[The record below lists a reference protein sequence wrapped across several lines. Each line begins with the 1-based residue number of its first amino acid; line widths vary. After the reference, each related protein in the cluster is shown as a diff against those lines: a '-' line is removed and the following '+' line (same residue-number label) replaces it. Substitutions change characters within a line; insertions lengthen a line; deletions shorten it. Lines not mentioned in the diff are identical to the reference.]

1 MRELWHHKKKYYR
14 TSRAGD
20 LSDPSN
26 FDNSASYDKWAVA
39 YRLIGAYI
47 DCDST
52 SNSGNN
58 NKNQNKNN
66 NNGNSSCSRWVIW
79 AAYYNTHYS
88 GGGYY
93 EYFGSG
99 SSSSNLLDCHSS
111 TNRNWQLVGVYR
123 EELYQFYQQMSKHL
137 WSSDD
142 YEYIVATAGL
152 AYMKDSSC
160 SQVGTK
166 NGRTIYA
173 GVQPMPH
180 ANIAMGLYSDSQCT
194 QLLYSVRKNHF
205 KWGKTMGEKRWNGKI
220 SYSDFYYGD
229 NNGGS
234 QSTWWTDTQEPT
246 MTLFN
251 QVFSQYQRCTLC
263 IDYPSYQDGSLLG
276 NYGTDDSVMINQV
289 RPPTLQCHAYFHM
302 LAPDLTRCFCF
313 PLLKTT

>member
-1 MRELWHHKKKYYR
+1 MLPLGWTEQPEFIMRELWHHKKKYFR

-79 AAYYNTHYS
+79 AAYYNTHYT

-93 EYFGSG
+93 EYFGSS

-160 SQVGTK
+160 SQVGSK
-166 NGRTIYA
+166 NGRTIFA

-180 ANIAMGLYSDSQCT
+180 ANIAMGLYSDWMTRLHTANPNILPNSEPITSHLLCFILLSENCT
-194 QLLYSVRKNHF
+194 KNVNFADFLLTFLSF
-205 KWGKTMGEKRWNGKI
+205 SWNLQT
-220 SYSDFYYGD
+220 FLL
-229 NNGGS
+229 
-234 QSTWWTDTQEPT
+234 
-246 MTLFN
+246 LF
-251 QVFSQYQRCTLC
+251 QMA
-263 IDYPSYQDGSLLG
+263 I
-276 NYGTDDSVMINQV
+276 
-289 RPPTLQCHAYFHM
+289 A
-302 LAPDLTRCFCF
+302 
-313 PLLKTT
+313 